1 VEACKGNDRMRMV
14 VNPLGNRVA
23 ERKIGDCAPP
33 ITLAELEERLEEHPE
48 KRFRNVRVREEK
60 NARFPYVASAC
71 VDDKRYDLY
80 FTKWGQFGERKSV
93 PGSCSSPRLMKIM
106 EDLREKGLRRL
117 RAFVEACER
126 GQLLRIEID
135 EYGDELRRDE
145 IGRCRRNR
153 R

>member
-1 VEACKGNDRMRMV
+1 
-14 VNPLGNRVA
+14 
-23 ERKIGDCAPP
+23 
-33 ITLAELEERLEEHPE
+33 
-48 KRFRNVRVREEK
+48 
-60 NARFPYVASAC
+60 
-71 VDDKRYDLY
+71 
-80 FTKWGQFGERKSV
+80 
-93 PGSCSSPRLMKIM
+93 MKIM

-145 IGRCRRNR
+145 IGRCRRSR